1 MAKIKN
7 DYFKLVEEQAGYCV
21 KASKLI
27 VDMVENYS
35 PFNLAFKC
43 ERMHEIEHAADQLH
57 RSIILKLT
65 AEFITP
71 IDQEDIL
78 RLSQIIE
85 DISDSLDEAVQEFYM
100 YHVNVAPKGVEEL
113 AKIIDKCVNALYEAV
128 SRLRDFK
135 KPEKLRDIL
144 DSLTQIEEEAD
155 AKYAE
160 VVYKLFQDE
169 TDAKIL
175 IGHKAIYDSL
185 EDCCDLCD
193 HAANMIEQIIMKN
206 T

>member
-1 MAKIKN
+1 M
-7 DYFKLVEEQAGYCV
+7 
-21 KASKLI
+21 
-27 VDMVENYS
+27 
-35 PFNLAFKC
+35 
-43 ERMHEIEHAADQLH
+43 
-57 RSIILKLT
+57 
-65 AEFITP
+65 
-71 IDQEDIL
+71 
-78 RLSQIIE
+78 
-85 DISDSLDEAVQEFYM
+85 
-100 YHVNVAPKGVEEL
+100 EEL

-144 DSLTQIEEEAD
+144 DSITQIEEEAD

-160 VVYKLFQDE
+160 MVYKLFQDE
-169 TDAKIL
+169 TNAKIL